1 MMDDR
6 VFCIDFGS
14 GFTKVG
20 LRAIPSRDSALLNLP
35 GQQGGGVE
43 FCLPS
48 AVMAEQRDIGQ
59 HYEFG
64 YDALGYRTDNRYQ
77 LFTNWKGWAFE
88 AGQDQ
93 PAGLEA
99 MLQSADFA
107 ALAGRYQVSLGQVKS
122 LQYLVEYSRG
132 LVGAGPVSPE
142 SLRVRRAKVLADKF
156 FRFLREFTLKA
167 AERLDP
173 PLPNA
178 HDIPVVLA
186 VPAFAPEAE
195 LPNHP
200 GVQLLTRALAAAGW
214 PLRQPSAVIS
224 EPLANAIGVLTGGC
238 NSLRTTKASKN
249 HPSVTRIDLAKMFGR
264 GPILTAMKD
273 GKFYPLYRA
282 LIVDVGAFT
291 TDVAVVE
298 LPTHELVDYP
308 AAGIRIRQQSVA
320 LGVRNLDEQILA
332 VLPGGQR
339 TYMQTQATARDWED
353 FRPQVYTDGKPFKTI
368 EVVVGTKAEQPAIKS
383 ALGEF
388 GRSVASR
395 VSEFC
400 GDLQPANMQELILT
414 GGGNYIPAV
423 RTAIEAAVALPG
435 SPIVRVSSPT
445 RKTGITDAVARQLDT
460 EAVRG
465 GTALGGAS
473 IYFEPKY
480 W

>member
-1 MMDDR
+1 MTDR

-20 LRAIPSRDSALLNLP
+20 LRTVPSADSALLDLP
-35 GQQGGGVE
+35 GQQGGGVQ

-48 AVMAEQRDIGQ
+48 AVMAEQRDGGQ
-59 HYEFG
+59 RYEFG

-88 AGQDQ
+88 VGQDP

-99 MLQSADFA
+99 LLQSADFA

-122 LQYLVEYSRG
+122 LQYLVECSRG
-132 LVGAGPVSPE
+132 LVGAAAGPPD
-142 SLRVRRAKVLADKF
+142 SLRVRRARVLADRF

-167 AERLDP
+167 VERMESP
-173 PLPNA
+173 PPNA
-178 HDIPVVLA
+178 HDIPAVLA
-186 VPAFAPEAE
+186 VPAFAPEAD

-200 GVQLLTRALAAAGW
+200 GVQLLTRALANAGW
-214 PLRQPSAVIS
+214 PLRQPAAVIS
-224 EPLANAIGVLTGGC
+224 EPLANAIGVLTNGC
-238 NSLRTTKASKN
+238 NALRTTKGNKTT
-249 HPSVTRIDLAKMFGR
+249 PSVTRIDLAKMFSR

-273 GKFYPLYRA
+273 GTFYPLYRA

-298 LPTHELVDYP
+298 LPTKELVDYP
-308 AAGIRIRQQSVA
+308 GQGVRVRQQSFA

-332 VLPGGQR
+332 TLPGAHR
-339 TYMQTQATARDWED
+339 VYMQTLATAQDWED
-353 FRPQVYTDGKPFKTI
+353 FRPRVYSDEKPFKTAEGDI
-368 EVVVGTKAEQPAIKS
+368 GGKAQQPAIKS
-383 ALGEF
+383 VLGEF
-388 GRSVASR
+388 GRSVAAR

-445 RKTGITDAVARQLDT
+445 RKTGITDAVARQLGT
-460 EAVRG
+460 PAVRG

-473 IYFEPKY
+473 IYFEPRY

>member
-1 MMDDR
+1 MNDR

-20 LRAIPSRDSALLNLP
+20 LRTMPSRDTALLNLP
-35 GQQGGGVE
+35 SQQGGGVE

-48 AVMAEQRDIGQ
+48 AVMAEQRDGGQ

-88 AGQDQ
+88 AGQDH
-93 PAGLEA
+93 PVGLEA

-107 ALAGRYQVSLGQVKS
+107 ALAGTYQVSLAQVKC

-132 LVGAGPVSPE
+132 LVGAGPVPQE

-156 FRFLREFTLKA
+156 FRFLREYTLKA
-167 AERLDP
+167 VERLEP
-173 PLPNA
+173 SLPNP
-178 HDIPVVLA
+178 HDVPVVLA

-195 LPNHP
+195 LHTHP
-200 GVQLLTRALAAAGW
+200 GVQLLTRALANAGW
-214 PLRQPSAVIS
+214 PLRQPSPVIS

-238 NSLRTTKASKN
+238 NSLRTTKASKST
-249 HPSVTRIDLAKMFGR
+249 PSVTRIDLSKMFGR

-308 AAGIRIRQQSVA
+308 GEGIRIRQQSFA

-332 VLPGGQR
+332 VLPGAQR
-339 TYMQTQATARDWED
+339 TYMQSQATARDWED
-353 FRPQVYTDGKPFKTI
+353 FRPQVYSDGKPFRTAEGSI
-368 EVVVGTKAEQPAIKS
+368 GAKAEQPAVQS
-383 ALGEF
+383 AIGEF
-388 GRSVASR
+388 GRSVAAR
-395 VSEFC
+395 VFEFC
-400 GDLQPANMQELILT
+400 GELHPANMQELILT

-423 RTAIEAAVALPG
+423 RSAIEDAVALPG
-435 SPIVRVSSPT
+435 SPIVRVSSSA
-445 RKTGITDAVARQLDT
+445 RRTGISDAIARKLDP
-460 EAVRG
+460 EASRG

-473 IYFEPKY
+473 IYFEPRY